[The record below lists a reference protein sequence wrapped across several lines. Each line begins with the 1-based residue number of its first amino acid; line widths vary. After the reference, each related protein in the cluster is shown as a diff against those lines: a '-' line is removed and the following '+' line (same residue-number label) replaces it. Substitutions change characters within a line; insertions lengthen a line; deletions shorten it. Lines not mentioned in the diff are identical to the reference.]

1 MSDFTPETLKQ
12 LFEYKDGNLYWRE
25 SNGRAKAGS
34 LAGCSTNSD
43 KYIRVRINNKLHLIH
58 RVIFFMHHGYSPKE
72 IDHIKC
78 DRTDNRIENLRE
90 ATGGQNQKNR
100 GKQKNN
106 TSGYKNV
113 TWHKTQKKWQVGMH
127 FNKKFKLIGRFD
139 DLELADLVAQE
150 ARNKYHGEFV
160 RHV

>member
-12 LFEYKDGNLYWRE
+12 LFEYKDGNLYWRD

-34 LAGCSTNSD
+34 LAGCSTNLD
-43 KYIRVRINNKLHLIH
+43 KYMRVRINNKLYLLH
-58 RVIFFMHHGYSPKE
+58 RVIFFMHHGYFPKE
-72 IDHIKC
+72 IDHIDC
-78 DRTDNRIENLRE
+78 DRRNNRIENLRE
-90 ATGGQNQKNR
+90 ATGSQNQKNR
-100 GKQKNN
+100 GLPRNN

-113 TWHKTQKKWQVGMH
+113 TWCKSVGKWQVGMS
-127 FNKKFKLIGRFD
+127 FKKKFKKIGFFD
-139 DLELADLVAQE
+139 DIELADLVAQE

>member
-12 LFEYKDGNLYWRE
+12 VFEYKDGVLYWKK
-25 SNGRAKAGS
+25 STGRAKAGTP
-34 LAGCSTNSD
+34 AGCSTNHD

-58 RVIFFMHHGYSPKE
+58 RVIFFMHYGYSPKE
-72 IDHIKC
+72 IDHINC

-90 ATGGQNQKNR
+90 ATGCENQKNR

-113 TWHKTQKKWQVGMH
+113 TWHKTQKNGK
-127 FNKKFKLIGRFD
+127 
-139 DLELADLVAQE
+139 
-150 ARNKYHGEFV
+150 
-160 RHV
+160 